1 MRARTS
7 HYMPVVVLI
16 LALVWLQACMP
27 VQPETGAGEAGA
39 ADAPATVAQ
48 AELQPVKLINLPF
61 ITFAPFYIAQDEGY
75 FAEQGLE
82 VEFINM
88 TQQKEIIPALVSGQA
103 DVASGLVTAG
113 LLNTIAKGAELAIV
127 ADKGYID
134 PAGCANYA
142 AIIRKDLAEQVASG
156 DAAVLKGLKTT
167 APVGGW
173 LDYFLDRL
181 VSEQGLA
188 AADFEHID
196 LPSPAQLEGLN
207 SGTIDIS
214 VNNEPW
220 ITLFQEAGHATLLKP
235 VTEVLPDSQSAVVL
249 YGPNFLRD
257 DPEAGERFMT
267 AYLKA
272 VRQYNEGKTDR
283 NVEILAEA
291 LSLDPELLKRMCW
304 PTLRNDGAVNVESEL
319 DFQQWAVDT
328 GLVEQPVSA
337 EQLWDPAFTEAA
349 VGVLD
354 GN

>member
-1 MRARTS
+1 MSARIS
-7 HYMPVVVLI
+7 RDRSVVGLI
-16 LALVWLQACMP
+16 LALFCLQACMP
-27 VQPETGAGEAGA
+27 VQPGRAAGEGGA
-39 ADAPATVAQ
+39 ATADAPAS
-48 AELQPVKLINLPF
+48 LRPVKLINLPF
-61 ITFAPFYIAQDEGY
+61 MTFAPFYIAQDEGY
-75 FAEQGLE
+75 FTEQGLE

-88 TQQKEIIPALVSGQA
+88 TQQKEIIPALVSGQV

-113 LLNTIAKGAELAIV
+113 LFNTIAKGADLAIV

-134 PAGCANYA
+134 PAGCPNYA
-142 AIIRKDLAEQVASG
+142 AIIRKGLAEQAAG
-156 DAAVLKGLKTT
+156 DPAALAGLKTT

-173 LDYFLDRL
+173 LDYFFDRL
-181 VSEQGLA
+181 VNEAGLSA
-188 AADFEHID
+188 TDFEHVD

-207 SGTIDIS
+207 QGAIDIS

-220 ITLFQEAGHATLLKP
+220 ITLFQEAGHPMLLKP
-235 VTEVLPDSQSAVVL
+235 VTAVLPNSQSAVLL
-249 YGPNFLRD
+249 YGPNFLHD
-257 DPEAGERFMT
+257 DPAAGERFMT

-283 NVEILAEA
+283 NVEILANA
-291 LSLDPELLKRMCW
+291 LNLDPELLRRMCW

-328 GLVEQPVSA
+328 GLVEQPVSTDK
-337 EQLWDPAFTEAA
+337 LWNPAFTEYA